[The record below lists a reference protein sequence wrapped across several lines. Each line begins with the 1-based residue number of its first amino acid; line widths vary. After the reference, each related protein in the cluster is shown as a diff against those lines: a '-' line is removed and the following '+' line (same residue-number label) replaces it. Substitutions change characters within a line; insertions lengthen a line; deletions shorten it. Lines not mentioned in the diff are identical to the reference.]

1 MISVIGSTGL
11 VGSHINSL
19 FPVDKNYNSK
29 NIADFKKTEHDLVFC
44 CAPSSVKWVAN
55 KNPAQDL
62 ESVSKLISNI
72 DGAKAKKI
80 YLFSTIDMYGKTLG
94 QNEDSTID
102 IKQTSAYGRNRYLL
116 ETYLCENFDTT
127 TIRLPALFGEGLKKN
142 VIFDLNNNNQIEKIS
157 LNTTF
162 QWFYLP
168 RLADIVSFATDR
180 DIRVLNVATEPI
192 KTVKIVEK
200 HFPELKNRCLGQY
213 NVRYDFKTIYNETG
227 YLYDKETVMNDLEEY
242 LNETNSN

>member
-1 MISVIGSTGL
+1 MISIIGSTGL
-11 VGSHINSL
+11 IGKHINNL
-19 FPVDKNYNSK
+19 FPVDKKYNSK
-29 NIADFKKTEHDLVFC
+29 NIIDFKSTEHDLVFC
-44 CAPSSVKWVAN
+44 CAPSSVKWLAN

-62 ESVSKLISNI
+62 NSVSRLISNI
-72 DGAKAKKI
+72 HGAKIKKI
-80 YLFSTIDMYGKTLG
+80 YLFSTIDIYGNILG
-94 QNEDSTID
+94 QNEDSKID

-142 VIFDLNNNNQIEKIS
+142 VIFDLENDNQVEKIS

-168 RLADIVSFATDR
+168 RLADIVNFTIER

-192 KTVKIVEK
+192 KTVEIVEK

-213 NVRYDFKTIYNETG
+213 NVRYDFKTNYNETG

-242 LNETNSN
+242 LDETNSN